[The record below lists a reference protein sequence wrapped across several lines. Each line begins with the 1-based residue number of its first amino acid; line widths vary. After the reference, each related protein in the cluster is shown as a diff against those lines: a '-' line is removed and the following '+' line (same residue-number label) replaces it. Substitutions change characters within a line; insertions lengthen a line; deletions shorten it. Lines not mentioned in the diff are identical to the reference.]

1 MNSFNHYSL
10 GSVVSWLYSCVLGIQ
25 RDEKQPGFRHFF
37 LKPCVKEL
45 VYAKGGVE
53 TPYGRIESGWSKEE
67 ERIRFRFLIP
77 ANSRATLL
85 LPAGEVTG
93 GGQYAEGNEMKN
105 KENGIQIELTAG
117 EYIFEVTPR
126 KENNR

>member
-1 MNSFNHYSL
+1 M
-10 GSVVSWLYSCVLGIQ
+10 
-25 RDEKQPGFRHFF
+25 RRE
-37 LKPCVKEL
+37 
-45 VYAKGGVE
+45 GVE

-67 ERIRFRFLIP
+67 ERIHFRFLIP

-93 GGQYAEGNEMKN
+93 GGQYVEGNEMKN
-105 KENGIQIELTAG
+105 KENGIQMELTAG
-117 EYIFEVTPR
+117 EYYFEVTPR